1 MSSNGTNGANGKTKH
16 SHADWDSNSR
26 WVGITRPYSYDDV
39 LRLRGTIQ
47 IEYTLARLG
56 AERLW
61 NLMHTDAYV
70 PALGAVTGNQAIEMV
85 QAGLKAIYGSGW
97 QVAADNNTAGD
108 VYPDQSLYPCDSA
121 PALVKRT
128 HRALMRA
135 DQIESAEEKKS
146 GTYWFA
152 PIVADEEAGFGGSL
166 KCFWVLEL

>member
-1 MSSNGTNGANGKTKH
+1 MAVNGKNGKNGHKKQNGH
-16 SHADWDSNSR
+16 SDWATNPR
-26 WVGITRPYSYDDV
+26 WSAITRPYSYADV

-97 QVAADNNTAGD
+97 QGAEGGKIGGD
-108 VYPDQSLYPCDSA
+108 VYYSQRSQP
-121 PALVKRT
+121 
-128 HRALMRA
+128 
-135 DQIESAEEKKS
+135 
-146 GTYWFA
+146 
-152 PIVADEEAGFGGSL
+152 
-166 KCFWVLEL
+166 